1 MNKKELKEMIRKD
14 FENYKEKDFKI
25 KIYHILTRNLKLDIR
40 NAIITSRKYLYYKNK
55 DKNVLEY
62 IKCIFYGIK
71 QSRYI
76 KYHMLDIEGNVGENL
91 TIYHP
96 NIIISPK
103 AKLGNN
109 VKLHGA
115 NCIGNN
121 GFIDKAPTIGNNVDI
136 GYGAVII
143 GDIEIA
149 DDIIIG
155 ANALVNKS
163 FLEKGVVIAGV
174 PAKIIKK

>member
-1 MNKKELKEMIRKD
+1 MR
-14 FENYKEKDFKI
+14 
-25 KIYHILTRNLKLDIR
+25 IYHILTNNLKLEIMK
-40 NAIITSRKYLYYKNK
+40 AIITARKYRYYKEKN
-55 DKNVLEY
+55 KNVFEY
-62 IKCIFYGIK
+62 LKCIYYGRK

-76 KYHMLDIEGNVGENL
+76 KHNMIDIEGEIGENL
-91 TIYHP
+91 LIYHP

-109 VKLHGA
+109 VKMHGA

-121 GFIDKAPTIGNNVDI
+121 GIIDAAPTIGDNVDI
-136 GYGAVII
+136 GYGATII
-143 GDIEIA
+143 GDIKIA
-149 DDIIIG
+149 DNIIIG

-174 PAKIIKK
+174 PAKIVKKIQDN